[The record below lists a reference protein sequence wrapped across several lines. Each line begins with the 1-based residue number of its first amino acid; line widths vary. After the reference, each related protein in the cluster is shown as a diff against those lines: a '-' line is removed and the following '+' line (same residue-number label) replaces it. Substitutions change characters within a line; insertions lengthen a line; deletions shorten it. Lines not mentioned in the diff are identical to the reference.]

1 MNHNALSLL
10 CFTEYCP
17 NIHNSLS
24 QNVTMWPYNSNIF
37 IHLNSFLDV
46 KSYFCMGYI
55 YWHTKYT
62 YNIRRTSKSI
72 YIVYFPLYSFQDTV
86 MKESCLI
93 V

>member
-1 MNHNALSLL
+1 MLYRYYVLL
-10 CFTEYCP
+10 NTVQY
-17 NIHNSLS
+17 SLS
-24 QNVTMWPYNSNIF
+24 QNVTVWPYNSNIF

-46 KSYFCMGYI
+46 KSYFCMGYLLA
-55 YWHTKYT
+55 YQVLYT

-72 YIVYFPLYSFQDTV
+72 YYVVYFPLYSFQDTV

>member
-10 CFTEYCP
+10 CLAEYCP
-17 NIHNSLS
+17 NIHSLS

-72 YIVYFPLYSFQDTV
+72 YIVYIFH
-86 MKESCLI
+86 CI
-93 V
+93 VFKIL